1 MDISFSI
8 TKKKYKFK
16 KRLLKKNSN
25 VVHNRPK
32 ILKIEKLFKR
42 KQSKIPHYRYNTNCI
57 NGTLALKARNSV
69 RFSFNKLESFRK
81 YMNKNFK
88 LNKNLKFFF
97 NLKFLNP
104 ITNKGIG
111 VRMGRGKGKIQNFL
125 ANINRGSLFF
135 EIDGFTKSFFFK
147 NYYLLNYIKNRLPFG
162 SSYIYRNNALNATD
176 SYARFLTY
184 CKNDK

>member
-1 MDISFSI
+1 MDIMFSI
-8 TKKKYKFK
+8 TKKRYKFK
-16 KRLLKKNSN
+16 KRLLKKNSTII
-25 VVHNRPK
+25 HNRPK

-42 KQSKIPHYRYNTNCI
+42 KQAKIPHYRTDNNCM
-57 NGTLALKARNSV
+57 NGVIALKARSSV

-111 VRMGRGKGKIQNFL
+111 VRMGRGKGKIQSFL

-135 EIDGFTKSFFFK
+135 EIDGFTKSFFLK
-147 NYYLLNYIKNRLPFG
+147 NYYLLNYIKNRLPFN
-162 SSYIYRNNALNATD
+162 SSYVYRHNTFNATET
-176 SYARFLTY
+176 YVRCLTF

>member
-1 MDISFSI
+1 MDMTFSI
-8 TKKKYKFK
+8 IKKKYKFK
-16 KRLLKKNSN
+16 KRLLKKNSTII
-25 VVHNRPK
+25 HNRPK
-32 ILKIEKLFKR
+32 TLKIEKLFKR
-42 KQSKIPHYRYNTNCI
+42 KQSKIPHYRLNTSCI
-57 NGTLALKARNSV
+57 HGMLGLKARTSI

-135 EIDGFTKSFFFK
+135 EVDGFTNSFFYK
-147 NYYLLNYIKNRLPFG
+147 NYYLLNYLKNRLPFN
-162 SSYIYRNNALNATD
+162 SSYIYRNNTFSATD
-176 SYARFLTY
+176 FYSKLLVY